1 MGFLD
6 FFNQNSPVSD
16 DSDKLLREIRD
27 LTADNEVLAESYS
40 ALARATLEF
49 DEKGWAPLNQFT
61 NDAIALSDVK
71 IISKQARRQAAS
83 NPILKRGSMLR
94 ASYIFGRGF
103 KMSSSGNSLPPRFQR
118 IIDDPVNQQ
127 VLFSE
132 SACKK
137 NERSLF
143 TDGNFFVRYDRRNRR
158 FSRVPLDEIAGWAT
172 DPDDPEVIRY
182 YLREYSRRGPVSDPY
197 DVTAGEIVKVWYP
210 VDFVDRPVAQIENIR
225 VDANFAII
233 DTKANDQSGGLW
245 GIPDSLPALPW
256 AWAYSEYLKDG
267 SKMLKALS
275 SIAWQVKSR
284 SAKGGANVS
293 SKLVGNGE
301 VAATAV
307 TGADV
312 EMNALPRNNSVN
324 LDTGRPLAAM
334 AATAMEVSVDALL
347 SGPGEMGGGGAP
359 VLDQSTLNAAY
370 ARQGNWEDFFI
381 RVLRV
386 MGVAEPTVHFNNII
400 VDPAYRNI
408 QSLATAWMSG
418 LFGSDVMQSAMAEQ
432 LGIEAPGDVPDGAL
446 VPNNSASFANTGNTV
461 GSGNPNN
468 VATSQG
474 NSGPGV
480 DDLSNGDNLNR
491 DTANNPR

>member
-1 MGFLD
+1 MGIFD
-6 FFNQNSPVSD
+6 RFNAVPN
-16 DSDKLLREIRD
+16 DSDRLLREIRD
-27 LTADNEVLAESYS
+27 LTADNTILAESYS

-61 NDAIALSDVK
+61 NDSIALADVK
-71 IISKQARRQAAS
+71 IISRQGRRQMAS
-83 NPILKRGSMLR
+83 NPVLKRGAMLR
-94 ASYIFGRGF
+94 ASYVFGRGF

-118 IIDDPVNQQ
+118 VIDDPVNQT

-137 NERSLF
+137 NERALF

-172 DPDDPEVIRY
+172 DPDDPEIIRY
-182 YLREYSRRGPVSDPY
+182 YLREYSRQGAVDDPY
-197 DVTAGEIVKVWYP
+197 NVTSGETVKVWYP
-210 VDFVDRPVAQIENIR
+210 VDFVERPVARINNIS
-225 VDANFAII
+225 VDSNFAII
-233 DTKANDQSGGLW
+233 DSKANDQTGGLW
-245 GIPDSLPALPW
+245 GIPDALPALPW

-275 SIAWQVKSR
+275 SIAWQVKTR
-284 SAKGGANVS
+284 GTKGGNNVA
-293 SKLVGNGE
+293 SKLIGNGE

-312 EMNALPRNNSVN
+312 EMNAMPRNNSVN
-324 LDTGRPLAAM
+324 LETGRPLAAM

-386 MGVAEPTVHFNNII
+386 MGVPDPTVHFNNII

-418 LFGSDVMQSAMAEQ
+418 LFDTDVMQSAMAEQ
-432 LGIEAPGDVPDGAL
+432 LGIEAPGPVPDGAL
-446 VPNNSASFANTGNTV
+446 VPNNSGSFATTGNTI

-480 DDLSNGDNLNR
+480 DDFSDGDNLNR